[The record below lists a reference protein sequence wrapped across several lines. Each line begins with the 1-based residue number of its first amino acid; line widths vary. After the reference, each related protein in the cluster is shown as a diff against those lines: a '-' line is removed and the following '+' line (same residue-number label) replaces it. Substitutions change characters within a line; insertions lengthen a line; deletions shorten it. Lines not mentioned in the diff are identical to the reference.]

1 MESVSIS
8 GIALVNNGKAL
19 DDDIRDHN
27 QRALNKIVYEI
38 RKESGVPEDFFLNVG
53 FTLLGFVLRH
63 PGFWF
68 DMDMVNRAIDNY
80 IDETKEFTRNDVSG
94 IFGTD
99 VFKTLSDDIEQMQIF
114 AELRGKKPVE
124 N

>member
-8 GIALVNNGKAL
+8 GIAIVNNGKAL

-53 FTLLGFVLRH
+53 FTLLGFTFRH

-68 DMDMVNRAIDNY
+68 DMDMVNRAVDNY

-99 VFKTLSDDIEQMQIF
+99 VFKTLSDNIEQMQVF
-114 AELRGKKPVE
+114 AELCSKKPVE

>member
-27 QRALNKIVYEI
+27 QKALNKIMYEL

-53 FTLLGFVLRH
+53 FTLLGFVNRH

-99 VFKTLSDDIEQMQIF
+99 VFKTLSDNIEQMQVF
-114 AELRGKKPVE
+114 AELCSKKPVE

>member
-27 QRALNKIVYEI
+27 QRALNKFMYEL

-99 VFKTLSDDIEQMQIF
+99 VFNILSDNIEQMQIF

>member
-27 QRALNKIVYEI
+27 QRALNKIMYEL
-38 RKESGVPEDFFLNVG
+38 RKESGDAEDFVLTVG
-53 FTLLGFVLRH
+53 FTLLGFTVRH

-68 DMDMVNRAIDNY
+68 DTGMINLALKNY
-80 IDETKEFTRNDVSG
+80 MDETREFTRNDIG
-94 IFGTD
+94 ELAID
-99 VFKTLSDDIEQMQIF
+99 VFKTLDNNIKQMQVF
-114 AELRGKKPVE
+114 AVLRIKKPVE

>member
-99 VFKTLSDDIEQMQIF
+99 VFNILSDNIEQMQIF

>member
-27 QRALNKIVYEI
+27 QRALNKIMYEL

-99 VFKTLSDDIEQMQIF
+99 VFKTLSDNIEQMQVF
-114 AELRGKKPVE
+114 AELCSKKPVE

>member
-27 QRALNKIVYEI
+27 QKALNKIMYEL

-68 DMDMVNRAIDNY
+68 DMDIVNRAIDNY

-94 IFGTD
+94 VFGTD
-99 VFKTLSDDIEQMQIF
+99 VFKILSDNIEQMQIF